1 MAPEYSIGDNC
12 MNSPQLRGVLFPIV
26 SIPKDNPKIIVTYSN
41 WANAIYIF
49 SLALPYRL
57 P

>member
-49 SLALPYRL
+49 SLLLPYRL